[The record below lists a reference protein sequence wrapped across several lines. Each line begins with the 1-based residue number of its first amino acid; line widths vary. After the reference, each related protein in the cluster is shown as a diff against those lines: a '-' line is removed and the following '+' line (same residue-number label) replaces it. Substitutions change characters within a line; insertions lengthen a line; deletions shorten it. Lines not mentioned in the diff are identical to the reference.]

1 MFVSNKL
8 GRIFAAMCALLLS
21 MGTMWAQNITVK
33 GRVTDSNGEPV
44 VGAYVLVEGT
54 RQGTSTDFDGAYS
67 LTAPR
72 NGALVFSCM
81 GYRDLTVP
89 VNGRSTIDVVLQE
102 DAMLLEDAVVVG
114 FGTQRRE
121 NLTGAVSAVNVS
133 QALESRPIADVGRGL

>member
-8 GRIFAAMCALLLS
+8 GRIFAAMCIALS

-54 RQGTSTDFDGAYS
+54 RQEHLPI
-67 LTAPR
+67 LTVHIRLQLP
-72 NGALVFSCM
+72 GMALLSFCM

-89 VNGRSTIDVVLQE
+89 VNGRSTIDVVLRKIQCF
-102 DAMLLEDAVVVG
+102 LKTPL
-114 FGTQRRE
+114 
-121 NLTGAVSAVNVS
+121 
-133 QALESRPIADVGRGL
+133 